1 MIWIKKFSGLLP
13 VMNQKLCD
21 LYSTIL
27 LELEIVDKN
36 DVIVVAMA
44 TLTFQYGRHFVL
56 EKTSGKKF
64 CKAKNFLPY
73 RVRTGDLRNTDLVI
87 TTVLCSTN

>member
-1 MIWIKKFSGLLP
+1 
-13 VMNQKLCD
+13 MNQKLCD

-56 EKTSGKKF
+56 EKTSGYRHFLFLEKF
-64 CKAKNFLPY
+64 
-73 RVRTGDLRNTDLVI
+73 
-87 TTVLCSTN
+87 STSIMEYLN